1 MNEWSFQLYS
11 ARNHPPLS
19 STLQLLAELGYT
31 QVEGFGGLYGQAAS
45 LLQDLDRNGLTMPT
59 GHFDLAMLEEPDQAL
74 PIIETLGVKAVICPH
89 LAVEQ
94 RPSSAAG
101 WKQLA
106 ETLNE
111 VAKPY
116 QSAGLGFGW
125 HNHDFEFAALE
136 NGQTPMEILL
146 ENSELGWEMDLAW
159 VVRGKADPAEWVQRY
174 GDRLCAVHVKDI
186 APAGENTDEDGWAD
200 VGYGV
205 IDWPSLYGQLQ
216 QTPATWYVMEHD
228 KPNDVARFARRSL
241 ATVQSFAG

>member
-1 MNEWSFQLYS
+1 MTEWSFQLYS

-116 QSAGLGFGW
+116 RAAGLGFGW
-125 HNHDFEFAALE
+125 HNHDFEFVALE
-136 NGQTPMEILL
+136 IGQTPMEILL
-146 ENSELGWEMDLAW
+146 ENSELSWEMDLAW
-159 VVRGKADPAEWVQRY
+159 GVRGQADPADWIQRY

-186 APAGENTDEDGWAD
+186 APAGENADEDGWAD
-200 VGYGV
+200 VGYGE
-205 IDWPSLYGQLQ
+205 IDWPGLYGQLRN
-216 QTPATWYVMEHD
+216 TPATWYVMERD

-241 ATVQSFAG
+241 ATVQTFAE